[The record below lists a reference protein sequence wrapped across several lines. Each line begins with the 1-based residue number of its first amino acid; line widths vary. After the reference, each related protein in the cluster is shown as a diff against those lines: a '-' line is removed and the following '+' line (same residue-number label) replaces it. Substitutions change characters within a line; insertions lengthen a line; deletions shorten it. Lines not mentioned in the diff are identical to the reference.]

1 MKERR
6 GVDELGRA
14 TGSHHLLHVERA
26 GAPGQHREQRPQPLA
41 ASPEQMRADFGNAA
55 DGAVHLFA

>member
-1 MKERR
+1 MSSAAQPAATTCSMSNALARPASTASN
-6 GVDELGRA
+6 GRK
-14 TGSHHLLHVERA
+14 
-26 GAPGQHREQRPQPLA
+26 PLA

>member
-1 MKERR
+1 M
-6 GVDELGRA
+6 DELGRA